1 MLWGETG
8 TLVNH
13 FSLPVYLAWLRLLV
27 HFLERYVF
35 AYYIESST
43 TGLNQLT
50 LKWIPRTLL
59 ISANLILSSLDDY
72 VDQSGPVWESRSS
85 YPITCMMVYLI
96 VPP

>member
-1 MLWGETG
+1 MSRFHMLWGETG

-50 LKWIPRTLL
+50 LK
-59 ISANLILSSLDDY
+59 
-72 VDQSGPVWESRSS
+72 
-85 YPITCMMVYLI
+85 
-96 VPP
+96 